1 MTTIYNKQ
9 MNFKNK
15 IDMLLEILKKTFYFI
30 FFISIASY
38 SQESL
43 DKEKIQLIEA
53 LKEFSETS
61 SVTGRENNASEY
73 LKSFLKNSNLKEDK
87 LGNLI
92 LEIGSG
98 LPKTLITVPI
108 DEPGYV
114 ISEIKPNGY
123 MRFTPVGFG
132 RVGQLYDQFMQ
143 GHEVKINSEKKYT
156 IGVSTVPSSHFE
168 SLRKYPESKK
178 EPFTWHEG
186 YIDIGASSIEDVY
199 QNGIEL
205 LDPVSLNKKP
215 VVINDSLIAA
225 PNIKIKAAGL
235 ALAVIAKFINKK
247 SVEGKL
253 VFAWTV
259 QELING
265 KGIESVIN
273 QYGPF
278 DKIYRFNRFLDSNSI
293 GTDQIIVNKK
303 FYKNEGNII
312 KAKPILSFR
321 NSSSNIDF
329 DKLKIHE
336 IGIASKYSNSPV
348 EMIAINDVINL
359 ISYITNSQKIQ
370 LTHYYDFPDKK
381 KQNKTL
387 FKSYSEYEYVLGE
400 LINKYGVSTS
410 ENSVRNHIIK
420 NLPSWAKPIVDEK
433 GNLILTFGEGE
444 NHKVFVAHMDETG
457 YIVNDIKNDGRLELK
472 MLGGML
478 PWLWEAQPATIHL
491 RHKKITGVFEPRH
504 DYLTSKKRKSNFP
517 LNVNAGFLSKSE
529 ALEAGVIIGETSV
542 TMPKEM
548 IRLNENRVT
557 GRSFDDRVGC
567 AALILA
573 LNKINPRELK
583 NKITF
588 VWSVEEEIGLRGAKY
603 SAINLKNANIVYPVD
618 TYVSSDDPYKDESFA
633 NAPLGNGAVIRVL
646 ESINFVS
653 RENFKMI
660 RKLADNNN
668 IKTQYGMTSGG
679 TDGQPFLSY
688 GIPSVPISWPG
699 RYSHSPIEI
708 MDLRDMNSLV
718 KLIKAVIED

>member
-1 MTTIYNKQ
+1 

-15 IDMLLEILKKTFYFI
+15 IDMPLEILKKIFYFI
-30 FFISIASY
+30 FFISITSY

-43 DKEKIQLIEA
+43 DEQKLLLIEA

-61 SVTGRENNASEY
+61 SVTGREDNASEY

-168 SLRKYPESKK
+168 SLRKNPESKK

-186 YIDIGASSIEDVY
+186 YIDIGASSIEEVY

-247 SVEGKL
+247 SVKGKL

-278 DKIYRFNRFLDSNSI
+278 DKIYRFNRFLDSDSI
-293 GTDQIIVNKK
+293 GTDQIIVNEK
-303 FYKNEGNII
+303 FYKDESNII
-312 KAKPILSFR
+312 KAKPILPFR
-321 NSSSNIDF
+321 NSASNIDF

-359 ISYITNSQKIQ
+359 ISYISNSQKIQ
-370 LTHYYDFPDKK
+370 LSHYYDFPDKK
-381 KQNKTL
+381 KQKKTL
-387 FKSYSEYEYVLGE
+387 FKSYSEYESILGE

-420 NLPSWAKPIVDEK
+420 KLPSWAKPIVDEK

-491 RHKKITGVFEPRH
+491 RHKKITGVFEPRL

-529 ALEAGVIIGETSV
+529 ALEAGVIIGETSI

-588 VWSVEEEIGLRGAKY
+588 VWSVEEEIGLRGAKH
-603 SAINLKNANIVYPVD
+603 SAINLKNASIVYPVD

-688 GIPSVPISWPG
+688 DIPSVPISWPG

>member
-1 MTTIYNKQ
+1 

-15 IDMLLEILKKTFYFI
+15 IDMPLEILKKIFYFI
-30 FFISIASY
+30 FFISITSY

-43 DKEKIQLIEA
+43 DEQKLLLIEA

-61 SVTGRENNASEY
+61 SVTGREDNASEY

-168 SLRKYPESKK
+168 SLRKNPESKK

-186 YIDIGASSIEDVY
+186 YIDIGASSIEEVY
-199 QNGIEL
+199 QNEIEL

-215 VVINDSLIAA
+215 VVINDSLIAG

-235 ALAVIAKFINKK
+235 ALAIIAKFINKK
-247 SVEGKL
+247 SVKGKL

-278 DKIYRFNRFLDSNSI
+278 DKIYRFNRFLDSDSI
-293 GTDQIIVNKK
+293 GTDQIIVNEK
-303 FYKNEGNII
+303 FYKDESNII
-312 KAKPILSFR
+312 KAKPILPFR
-321 NSSSNIDF
+321 NSASNIDF

-359 ISYITNSQKIQ
+359 ISYISNSQKIQ
-370 LTHYYDFPDKK
+370 LSHYYDFPDKK
-381 KQNKTL
+381 KQKKTL
-387 FKSYSEYEYVLGE
+387 FKSYSEYESILGE

-410 ENSVRNHIIK
+410 ENSVRNYIIK
-420 NLPSWAKPIVDEK
+420 KLPSWAKPIVDEK

-491 RHKKITGVFEPRH
+491 RHKKITGVFEPRL

-529 ALEAGVIIGETSV
+529 ALEAGVIIGETSI

-588 VWSVEEEIGLRGAKY
+588 VWSVEEEIGLRGAKH
-603 SAINLKNANIVYPVD
+603 SAINLKNASIVYPVD

-718 KLIKAVIED
+718 KLIKAIIED

>member
-1 MTTIYNKQ
+1 

-15 IDMLLEILKKTFYFI
+15 IDMLLKILKKTFYFI
-30 FFISIASY
+30 FLISIASY

-43 DKEKIQLIEA
+43 DEQKILLIEA
-53 LKEFSETS
+53 LNEFSETS

-618 TYVSSDDPYKDESFA
+618 TYVSTDDPYKDESFA

>member
-1 MTTIYNKQ
+1 

-15 IDMLLEILKKTFYFI
+15 INMPLEILKKIFYFI
-30 FFISIASY
+30 FFISITSY

-43 DKEKIQLIEA
+43 DEQKLLLIEA
-53 LKEFSETS
+53 LKEFSETN
-61 SVTGRENNASEY
+61 SVTGREDNASEY
-73 LKSFLKNSNLKEDK
+73 LKAFLKNSNLKEDK

-156 IGVSTVPSSHFE
+156 IGVSTVPSYHFE
-168 SLRKYPESKK
+168 SLRKNPESKK

-186 YIDIGASSIEDVY
+186 YIDIGASSIEEVY

-247 SVEGKL
+247 SVKGKL

-278 DKIYRFNRFLDSNSI
+278 DKIYRFNRFLDSDSL
-293 GTDQIIVNKK
+293 GRDQIIVNEK
-303 FYKNEGNII
+303 FYKDESNII

-321 NSSSNIDF
+321 NSASNIDF

-359 ISYITNSQKIQ
+359 ISYISDSQEIQ
-370 LTHYYDFPDKK
+370 LSHYYDFPDKK
-381 KQNKTL
+381 KQKKTL
-387 FKSYSEYEYVLGE
+387 FKSYSEYESILGE

-472 MLGGML
+472 ILGGML

-491 RHKKITGVFEPRH
+491 RHKKITGVFEPRL

-529 ALEAGVIIGETSV
+529 ALEAGVIIGETSI

-603 SAINLKNANIVYPVD
+603 SAINLKNASIVYPVD

-718 KLIKAVIED
+718 KLIKTIIED

>member
-1 MTTIYNKQ
+1 

-15 IDMLLEILKKTFYFI
+15 IDMPLEILKKIFYFI
-30 FFISIASY
+30 FFISITSY

-43 DKEKIQLIEA
+43 DEQKLLLIEA
-53 LKEFSETS
+53 LKEFSETN
-61 SVTGRENNASEY
+61 SVTGREDNASEY

-143 GHEVKINSEKKYT
+143 GHEIIINSEKKYT

-168 SLRKYPESKK
+168 SLRKNPESKK

-186 YIDIGASSIEDVY
+186 YIDIGASSIEEVY

-215 VVINDSLIAA
+215 VVINDSLIAG

-247 SVEGKL
+247 SVKGKL

-278 DKIYRFNRFLDSNSI
+278 DKTYRFNRFLDSDSI
-293 GTDQIIVNKK
+293 GRDQIIVNEK
-303 FYKNEGNII
+303 FYKDESNII

-321 NSSSNIDF
+321 NSASNIDF
-329 DKLKIHE
+329 DKLKIYE

-359 ISYITNSQKIQ
+359 ISYISNSQEIQ
-370 LTHYYDFPDKK
+370 LSHYYDFPDKK
-381 KQNKTL
+381 KQKKTL
-387 FKSYSEYEYVLGE
+387 FKSYSEYESILGE

-420 NLPSWAKPIVDEK
+420 KLPSWAKPIVDEK

-472 MLGGML
+472 ILGGML

-491 RHKKITGVFEPRH
+491 RHKKITGVFEPRF
-504 DYLTSKKRKSNFP
+504 DYLTSKKRESNFP

-529 ALEAGVIIGETSV
+529 ALEAGVIIGETSI

-588 VWSVEEEIGLRGAKY
+588 VWSVEEEIGLRGAKH
-603 SAINLKNANIVYPVD
+603 SAINLKNASIVHPVD

-660 RKLADNNN
+660 RKLADDNN
-668 IKTQYGMTSGG
+668 IKIQYGMTSGG

>member
-1 MTTIYNKQ
+1 

-15 IDMLLEILKKTFYFI
+15 IDMPLEILKKIFYFI
-30 FFISIASY
+30 FFISITSY

-43 DKEKIQLIEA
+43 DEQKLLLIEA
-53 LKEFSETS
+53 LKEFSETN
-61 SVTGRENNASEY
+61 SVTGREDNASEY

-143 GHEVKINSEKKYT
+143 GHEIIINSEKKYT

-168 SLRKYPESKK
+168 SLRKNPESKK

-186 YIDIGASSIEDVY
+186 YIDIGASSIEEVY

-215 VVINDSLIAA
+215 VVINDSLIAG

-247 SVEGKL
+247 SVKGKL

-278 DKIYRFNRFLDSNSI
+278 DKTYRFNRFLDSDSI
-293 GTDQIIVNKK
+293 GRDQIIVNEK
-303 FYKNEGNII
+303 FYKDESNII

-321 NSSSNIDF
+321 NSASNIDF
-329 DKLKIHE
+329 DKLKIYE

-359 ISYITNSQKIQ
+359 ISYISDSQEIQ
-370 LTHYYDFPDKK
+370 LSHYYDFPDKK
-381 KQNKTL
+381 KQKKTL
-387 FKSYSEYEYVLGE
+387 FKSYSEYESILGE

-420 NLPSWAKPIVDEK
+420 KLPSWAKPIVDEK

-472 MLGGML
+472 ILGGML

-491 RHKKITGVFEPRH
+491 RHKKITGVFEPRF
-504 DYLTSKKRKSNFP
+504 DYLTSKKRESNFP

-529 ALEAGVIIGETSV
+529 ALEAGVIIGETSI

-588 VWSVEEEIGLRGAKY
+588 VWSVEEEIGLRGAKH
-603 SAINLKNANIVYPVD
+603 SAINLKNASIVHPVD

-668 IKTQYGMTSGG
+668 IKIQYGMTSGG

>member
-1 MTTIYNKQ
+1 

-15 IDMLLEILKKTFYFI
+15 IDMPLEILKKIFYFI
-30 FFISIASY
+30 FFISITSY

-43 DKEKIQLIEA
+43 DEQKLLLIEA

-61 SVTGRENNASEY
+61 SVTGREDNASEY

-132 RVGQLYDQFMQ
+132 RVGKLYDQFMQ

-168 SLRKYPESKK
+168 SLRKNPESKK

-186 YIDIGASSIEDVY
+186 YIDIGASSIEEVY

-247 SVEGKL
+247 SVKGKL

-273 QYGPF
+273 KYGPF
-278 DKIYRFNRFLDSNSI
+278 DKIYRFNRFLDSDSI
-293 GTDQIIVNKK
+293 GTDQIIVNEK
-303 FYKNEGNII
+303 FYKDESNII

-321 NSSSNIDF
+321 NSASNIDF
-329 DKLKIHE
+329 DKLKIYE

-359 ISYITNSQKIQ
+359 ISYISNSQKIQ
-370 LTHYYDFPDKK
+370 LSHYYDFPDKK
-381 KQNKTL
+381 KQKKTL
-387 FKSYSEYEYVLGE
+387 FKSYSEYESVLGE

-491 RHKKITGVFEPRH
+491 RHKKITGVFEPRL

-529 ALEAGVIIGETSV
+529 ALEAGVIIGETTI

-588 VWSVEEEIGLRGAKY
+588 VWSVEEEIGLRGAKH
-603 SAINLKNANIVYPVD
+603 SAINLKNASIVYPVD

>member
-1 MTTIYNKQ
+1 MP
-9 MNFKNK
+9 
-15 IDMLLEILKKTFYFI
+15 LEILKKIFYFI
-30 FFISIASY
+30 FFISITSY

-43 DKEKIQLIEA
+43 DEQKLLLIEA

-61 SVTGRENNASEY
+61 SVTGREDNASEY

-168 SLRKYPESKK
+168 SLRKNPESKK

-186 YIDIGASSIEDVY
+186 YIDIGASSIEEVY
-199 QNGIEL
+199 QNEIEL

-215 VVINDSLIAA
+215 VVINDSLIAG

-235 ALAVIAKFINKK
+235 ALAIIAKFINKK
-247 SVEGKL
+247 SVKGKL

-265 KGIESVIN
+265 KGIESVVN

-278 DKIYRFNRFLDSNSI
+278 DKIYRFNRFLDSDSI
-293 GTDQIIVNKK
+293 GTDQIIVNEK
-303 FYKNEGNII
+303 FYKDESNII
-312 KAKPILSFR
+312 KAKPILPFR
-321 NSSSNIDF
+321 NSASNIDF

-359 ISYITNSQKIQ
+359 ISYISNSQKIQ
-370 LTHYYDFPDKK
+370 LSHYYDFPDKK
-381 KQNKTL
+381 KQKKTL
-387 FKSYSEYEYVLGE
+387 FKSYSEYESILGE

-420 NLPSWAKPIVDEK
+420 KLPSWAKPIVDEK

-457 YIVNDIKNDGRLELK
+457 YIVNDIKSDGRLELK

-491 RHKKITGVFEPRH
+491 RHKKITGVFEPRL

-529 ALEAGVIIGETSV
+529 ALEAGVIIGETSI

-567 AALILA
+567 AALILS

-588 VWSVEEEIGLRGAKY
+588 VWSVEEEIGLRGAKH
-603 SAINLKNANIVYPVD
+603 SAINLKNASIVYPVD

-718 KLIKAVIED
+718 KLIKAIIED

>member
-1 MTTIYNKQ
+1 
-9 MNFKNK
+9 
-15 IDMLLEILKKTFYFI
+15 
-30 FFISIASY
+30 
-38 SQESL
+38 
-43 DKEKIQLIEA
+43 
-53 LKEFSETS
+53 
-61 SVTGRENNASEY
+61 
-73 LKSFLKNSNLKEDK
+73 
-87 LGNLI
+87 
-92 LEIGSG
+92 
-98 LPKTLITVPI
+98 
-108 DEPGYV
+108 
-114 ISEIKPNGY
+114 
-123 MRFTPVGFG
+123 
-132 RVGQLYDQFMQ
+132 
-143 GHEVKINSEKKYT
+143 
-156 IGVSTVPSSHFE
+156 
-168 SLRKYPESKK
+168 
-178 EPFTWHEG
+178 
-186 YIDIGASSIEDVY
+186 
-199 QNGIEL
+199 
-205 LDPVSLNKKP
+205 
-215 VVINDSLIAA
+215 
-225 PNIKIKAAGL
+225 
-235 ALAVIAKFINKK
+235 
-247 SVEGKL
+247 
-253 VFAWTV
+253 
-259 QELING
+259 
-265 KGIESVIN
+265 
-273 QYGPF
+273 
-278 DKIYRFNRFLDSNSI
+278 
-293 GTDQIIVNKK
+293 
-303 FYKNEGNII
+303 
-312 KAKPILSFR
+312 
-321 NSSSNIDF
+321 
-329 DKLKIHE
+329 
-336 IGIASKYSNSPV
+336 
-348 EMIAINDVINL
+348 
-359 ISYITNSQKIQ
+359 
-370 LTHYYDFPDKK
+370 
-381 KQNKTL
+381 
-387 FKSYSEYEYVLGE
+387 
-400 LINKYGVSTS
+400 
-410 ENSVRNHIIK
+410 
-420 NLPSWAKPIVDEK
+420 
-433 GNLILTFGEGE
+433 
-444 NHKVFVAHMDETG
+444 
-457 YIVNDIKNDGRLELK
+457 
-472 MLGGML
+472 ML

>member
-1 MTTIYNKQ
+1 

-15 IDMLLEILKKTFYFI
+15 IDMPLEILKKIFYFI
-30 FFISIASY
+30 FFISITSY

-43 DKEKIQLIEA
+43 DEQKLLLIEA
-53 LKEFSETS
+53 LKEFSETN
-61 SVTGRENNASEY
+61 SVTGREDNASEY

-143 GHEVKINSEKKYT
+143 GHEIIINSEKKYT

-168 SLRKYPESKK
+168 SLRKNPESKK

-186 YIDIGASSIEDVY
+186 YIDIGASSIEEVY

-215 VVINDSLIAA
+215 VVINDSLIAG

-247 SVEGKL
+247 SVKGKL

-278 DKIYRFNRFLDSNSI
+278 DKTYRFNRFLDSDSI
-293 GTDQIIVNKK
+293 GRDQIIVNEK
-303 FYKNEGNII
+303 FYKDESNII

-321 NSSSNIDF
+321 NSASNIDF
-329 DKLKIHE
+329 DKLKIYE

-359 ISYITNSQKIQ
+359 ISYISNSQEIQ
-370 LTHYYDFPDKK
+370 LSHYYDFPDKK
-381 KQNKTL
+381 KQKKTL
-387 FKSYSEYEYVLGE
+387 FKSYSEYESILGE

-420 NLPSWAKPIVDEK
+420 KLPSWAKPIVDEK

-472 MLGGML
+472 ILGGML

-491 RHKKITGVFEPRH
+491 RHKKITGVFEPRF
-504 DYLTSKKRKSNFP
+504 DYLTSKKRESNFP

-529 ALEAGVIIGETSV
+529 ALEAGVIIGETSI

-588 VWSVEEEIGLRGAKY
+588 VWSVEEEIGLRGAKH
-603 SAINLKNANIVYPVD
+603 SAINLKNATIVHPVD

-660 RKLADNNN
+660 RKLADDNN
-668 IKTQYGMTSGG
+668 IKIQYGMTSGG

>member
-1 MTTIYNKQ
+1 

-15 IDMLLEILKKTFYFI
+15 IDMPLEILKKIFYFI
-30 FFISIASY
+30 FFISITSY

-43 DKEKIQLIEA
+43 DEQKLLLIEE
-53 LKEFSETS
+53 LIEFSETS
-61 SVTGRENNASEY
+61 SVTGREDNASEY

-143 GHEVKINSEKKYT
+143 GHEVKINSEKKHT

-168 SLRKYPESKK
+168 SLRKNPESKK

-186 YIDIGASSIEDVY
+186 YIDIGASSIEEVY

-247 SVEGKL
+247 SVKGKL

-278 DKIYRFNRFLDSNSI
+278 DKIYRFNRFLDSDSL
-293 GTDQIIVNKK
+293 GRDQIIVNEK
-303 FYKNEGNII
+303 FYKDENNII

-321 NSSSNIDF
+321 NSASNIDF

-348 EMIAINDVINL
+348 EMIAINDVMNL
-359 ISYITNSQKIQ
+359 ISYISNSQKIQ
-370 LTHYYDFPDKK
+370 LTHYYDFPDKE

-387 FKSYSEYEYVLGE
+387 FKSYSEYESILGE

-420 NLPSWAKPIVDEK
+420 NLPSWAKPIIVDEK

-529 ALEAGVIIGETSV
+529 ALEAGVIIGETSI

-567 AALILA
+567 AALILS

-603 SAINLKNANIVYPVD
+603 SAINLKNASIVYPVD

-718 KLIKAVIED
+718 KLIKAIIED

>member
-1 MTTIYNKQ
+1 

-15 IDMLLEILKKTFYFI
+15 IDMPLEILKKIFYFI
-30 FFISIASY
+30 FFISITSY

-43 DKEKIQLIEA
+43 DEQKLLLIEA

-61 SVTGRENNASEY
+61 SVTGREDNASEY

-168 SLRKYPESKK
+168 SLRKNPESKK

-186 YIDIGASSIEDVY
+186 YIDIGASSIEEVY
-199 QNGIEL
+199 QNEIEL

-215 VVINDSLIAA
+215 VVINDSLIAG

-235 ALAVIAKFINKK
+235 ALAIIAKFINKK
-247 SVEGKL
+247 SVKGKL

-278 DKIYRFNRFLDSNSI
+278 DKIYRFNRFLDSDSI
-293 GTDQIIVNKK
+293 GTDQIIVNEK
-303 FYKNEGNII
+303 FYKDESNII
-312 KAKPILSFR
+312 KAKPILPFR
-321 NSSSNIDF
+321 NSASNIDF

-359 ISYITNSQKIQ
+359 ISYISNSQKIQ
-370 LTHYYDFPDKK
+370 LSHYYDFPDKK
-381 KQNKTL
+381 KQKKTL
-387 FKSYSEYEYVLGE
+387 FKSYSEYESILGE

-420 NLPSWAKPIVDEK
+420 KLPSWAKPIVDEK

-491 RHKKITGVFEPRH
+491 RHKKITGVFEPRL

-529 ALEAGVIIGETSV
+529 ALEAGVIIGETSI

-588 VWSVEEEIGLRGAKY
+588 VWSVEEEIGLRGAKH
-603 SAINLKNANIVYPVD
+603 SAINLKNASIVYPVD

-718 KLIKAVIED
+718 KLIKAIIED

>member
-1 MTTIYNKQ
+1 MP
-9 MNFKNK
+9 
-15 IDMLLEILKKTFYFI
+15 LEILKKIFYFI
-30 FFISIASY
+30 FFISITSY

-43 DKEKIQLIEA
+43 DEQKLLLIEA

-61 SVTGRENNASEY
+61 SVTGREDNASEY

-132 RVGQLYDQFMQ
+132 RVGKLYDQFMQ

-168 SLRKYPESKK
+168 SLRKNPESKK

-186 YIDIGASSIEDVY
+186 YIDIGASSIEEVY

-247 SVEGKL
+247 SVKGKL

-278 DKIYRFNRFLDSNSI
+278 DKIYRFNRFLDSDSI
-293 GTDQIIVNKK
+293 GRDQIIVNEK
-303 FYKNEGNII
+303 FYKDESNII

-321 NSSSNIDF
+321 NSASNIDF

-348 EMIAINDVINL
+348 EMIAINDVMNL
-359 ISYITNSQKIQ
+359 ISYISNSQKIQ
-370 LTHYYDFPDKK
+370 LTHYYDFPDKE

-387 FKSYSEYEYVLGE
+387 FKSYL
-400 LINKYGVSTS
+400 
-410 ENSVRNHIIK
+410 
-420 NLPSWAKPIVDEK
+420 
-433 GNLILTFGEGE
+433 
-444 NHKVFVAHMDETG
+444 
-457 YIVNDIKNDGRLELK
+457 
-472 MLGGML
+472 
-478 PWLWEAQPATIHL
+478 
-491 RHKKITGVFEPRH
+491 
-504 DYLTSKKRKSNFP
+504 
-517 LNVNAGFLSKSE
+517 FL
-529 ALEAGVIIGETSV
+529 
-542 TMPKEM
+542 
-548 IRLNENRVT
+548 
-557 GRSFDDRVGC
+557 
-567 AALILA
+567 
-573 LNKINPRELK
+573 
-583 NKITF
+583 
-588 VWSVEEEIGLRGAKY
+588 
-603 SAINLKNANIVYPVD
+603 
-618 TYVSSDDPYKDESFA
+618 
-633 NAPLGNGAVIRVL
+633 
-646 ESINFVS
+646 
-653 RENFKMI
+653 
-660 RKLADNNN
+660 
-668 IKTQYGMTSGG
+668 
-679 TDGQPFLSY
+679 
-688 GIPSVPISWPG
+688 
-699 RYSHSPIEI
+699 
-708 MDLRDMNSLV
+708 
-718 KLIKAVIED
+718 

>member
-1 MTTIYNKQ
+1 

-15 IDMLLEILKKTFYFI
+15 IDMPLEILKKIFYFI
-30 FFISIASY
+30 FFISITSY

-43 DKEKIQLIEA
+43 DEQKLLLIEA

-61 SVTGRENNASEY
+61 SVTGREDNASEY

-168 SLRKYPESKK
+168 SLRKNPESKK

-186 YIDIGASSIEDVY
+186 YIDIGASSIEEVY
-199 QNGIEL
+199 QNEIEL

-215 VVINDSLIAA
+215 VVINDSLIAG

-235 ALAVIAKFINKK
+235 ALAIIAKFINKK
-247 SVEGKL
+247 SVKGKL

-278 DKIYRFNRFLDSNSI
+278 DKIYRFNRFLDSDSI
-293 GTDQIIVNKK
+293 GTDQIIVNEK
-303 FYKNEGNII
+303 FYKDESNII
-312 KAKPILSFR
+312 KAKPILPFR
-321 NSSSNIDF
+321 NSASNIDF

-359 ISYITNSQKIQ
+359 ISYISNSQKIQ
-370 LTHYYDFPDKK
+370 LSHYYDFPDKK
-381 KQNKTL
+381 KQKKTL
-387 FKSYSEYEYVLGE
+387 FKSYSEYESILGE

-420 NLPSWAKPIVDEK
+420 KLPSWAKPIVDEK

-457 YIVNDIKNDGRLELK
+457 YIVNDIKSDGRLELK

-491 RHKKITGVFEPRH
+491 RHKKITGVFEPRL

-529 ALEAGVIIGETSV
+529 ALEAGVIIGETSI

-588 VWSVEEEIGLRGAKY
+588 VWSVEEEIGLRGAKH
-603 SAINLKNANIVYPVD
+603 SAINLKNASIVYPVD

-718 KLIKAVIED
+718 KLIKAIIED

>member
-1 MTTIYNKQ
+1 

-15 IDMLLEILKKTFYFI
+15 IDMPLEILKKIFYFI
-30 FFISIASY
+30 FFISITSY

-43 DKEKIQLIEA
+43 DEQKLLLIEA

-61 SVTGRENNASEY
+61 SVTGREDNASEY

-132 RVGQLYDQFMQ
+132 RVGKLYDQFMQ

-168 SLRKYPESKK
+168 SLRKNPESKK

-186 YIDIGASSIEDVY
+186 YIDIGASSIEEVY

-247 SVEGKL
+247 SVKGKL

-273 QYGPF
+273 KYGPF
-278 DKIYRFNRFLDSNSI
+278 DKIYRFNRFLDSDSI
-293 GTDQIIVNKK
+293 GTDQIIVNEK
-303 FYKNEGNII
+303 FYKDESNII
-312 KAKPILSFR
+312 KVKPILSFR
-321 NSSSNIDF
+321 NSASNIDF
-329 DKLKIHE
+329 DKLKIYE

-359 ISYITNSQKIQ
+359 ISYISNSQKIQ
-370 LTHYYDFPDKK
+370 LSHYYDFPDKK
-381 KQNKTL
+381 KQKKTL
-387 FKSYSEYEYVLGE
+387 FKSYSEYESILGE

-420 NLPSWAKPIVDEK
+420 KLPSWAKPIVDEK

-491 RHKKITGVFEPRH
+491 RHKKITGVFEPRL

-529 ALEAGVIIGETSV
+529 ALEAGVIIGETTI

-588 VWSVEEEIGLRGAKY
+588 VWSVEEEIGLRGAKH
-603 SAINLKNANIVYPVD
+603 SAINLKNASIVYPVD

>member
-1 MTTIYNKQ
+1 

-15 IDMLLEILKKTFYFI
+15 IDMPLEILKKIFYFI
-30 FFISIASY
+30 FFISITSY

-43 DKEKIQLIEA
+43 DEQKLLLIEA

-61 SVTGRENNASEY
+61 SVTGREDNASEY

-156 IGVSTVPSSHFE
+156 IGVSTVPSYHFE
-168 SLRKYPESKK
+168 SLRKSPESKK

-186 YIDIGASSIEDVY
+186 YIDIGASSIEEVY

-247 SVEGKL
+247 SVKGKL

-278 DKIYRFNRFLDSNSI
+278 DKIYRFNRFLDSDSL
-293 GTDQIIVNKK
+293 GRDQIIVNEK
-303 FYKNEGNII
+303 FYKDENNII

-321 NSSSNIDF
+321 NSASNIDF

-359 ISYITNSQKIQ
+359 ISYIINSQKIQ
-370 LTHYYDFPDKK
+370 LSHYYDFPDKK
-381 KQNKTL
+381 KQKKTL
-387 FKSYSEYEYVLGE
+387 FKSYSEYESVLGE

-420 NLPSWAKPIVDEK
+420 NLPSWAKPIIVDEK

-529 ALEAGVIIGETSV
+529 ALEAGVIIGETSI

-567 AALILA
+567 AALILS

-603 SAINLKNANIVYPVD
+603 SAINLKNASIVYPVD

-668 IKTQYGMTSGG
+668 IKTQYGMTSG
-679 TDGQPFLSY
+679 
-688 GIPSVPISWPG
+688 
-699 RYSHSPIEI
+699 
-708 MDLRDMNSLV
+708 
-718 KLIKAVIED
+718 

>member
-1 MTTIYNKQ
+1 MIIIYNKQ

-15 IDMLLEILKKTFYFI
+15 IEMLLKNLKKTFYFI
-30 FFISIASY
+30 FFISITSY
-38 SQESL
+38 SQESIDEQKL
-43 DKEKIQLIEA
+43 LLIEA
-53 LKEFSETS
+53 LKEFSETI
-61 SVTGRENNASEY
+61 SVTGREDNASEY

-132 RVGQLYDQFMQ
+132 HIGQLYDQFMQ
-143 GHEVKINSEKKYT
+143 GHEVKIDSEKKYT

-168 SLRKYPESKK
+168 GLRKHPESQK

-186 YIDIGASSIEDVY
+186 YIDIGASSIEEVY
-199 QNGIEL
+199 QNEIEL

-235 ALAVIAKFINKK
+235 ALAVIAKSINIK
-247 SVEGKL
+247 SVKGKL

-278 DKIYRFNRFLDSNSI
+278 KNIYRFNRFLDSDSI
-293 GTDQIIVNKK
+293 GSDQIIVNEK
-303 FYKNEGNII
+303 FYKNKGNII

-321 NSSSNIDF
+321 NSASNIDF
-329 DKLKIHE
+329 DKLKIYE
-336 IGIASKYSNSPV
+336 IGIPSKYSNSPV

-359 ISYITNSQKIQ
+359 INYISNSQKIQ
-370 LTHYYDFPDKK
+370 LGNYYDFPDKK
-381 KQNKTL
+381 NQKNTL
-387 FKSYSEYEYVLGE
+387 FKSYSEYESILGE

-410 ENSVRNHIIK
+410 ENAVRNHIIK
-420 NLPSWAKPIVDEK
+420 KLPSWAKPIVDKK
-433 GNLILTFGEGE
+433 GNLILTFGQGE

-457 YIVNDIKNDGRLELK
+457 YIVNDIKNDGRLELE

-491 RHKKITGVFEPRH
+491 RDKEITGVFEPRL
-504 DYLTSKKRKSNFP
+504 DYLTSKKRKSNLP
-517 LNVNAGFLSKSE
+517 LNVNAGFISKKE
-529 ALEAGVIIGETSV
+529 ALEAGVIIGKTSV

-573 LNKINPRELK
+573 LNKINPKELK
-583 NKITF
+583 SKITF

-603 SAINLKNANIVYPVD
+603 SATKLKNASIVHPVD
-618 TYVSSDDPYKDESFA
+618 TYVSSDDPYIDEFFA

-718 KLIKAVIED
+718 KLIQAIIED

>member
-1 MTTIYNKQ
+1 

-15 IDMLLEILKKTFYFI
+15 IDMPLEILKKIFYFI
-30 FFISIASY
+30 FFISITSY

-43 DKEKIQLIEA
+43 DEQKLLLIEA
-53 LKEFSETS
+53 LQEFSETS
-61 SVTGRENNASEY
+61 SVTGREDNASEY

-168 SLRKYPESKK
+168 SLRKNPESKK

-186 YIDIGASSIEDVY
+186 YIDIGASSIEEVY
-199 QNGIEL
+199 QNEIEL

-225 PNIKIKAAGL
+225 PTIKIKAAGL

-247 SVEGKL
+247 SVKGKL

-278 DKIYRFNRFLDSNSI
+278 DKIYRFNRFLDSDSI
-293 GTDQIIVNKK
+293 GTDQIIVNEK
-303 FYKNEGNII
+303 FYKDESNII
-312 KAKPILSFR
+312 KAKPILPFR
-321 NSSSNIDF
+321 NSASNIDF

-359 ISYITNSQKIQ
+359 ISYISNSQKIQ
-370 LTHYYDFPDKK
+370 LSHYYDFPDKK
-381 KQNKTL
+381 KQKKTL
-387 FKSYSEYEYVLGE
+387 FKSYSEYESILGE

-420 NLPSWAKPIVDEK
+420 KLPSWAKPIVDEK

-491 RHKKITGVFEPRH
+491 RHKKITGVFEPRL

-529 ALEAGVIIGETSV
+529 ALEAGVIIGETTI

-588 VWSVEEEIGLRGAKY
+588 VWSVEEEIGLRGAKH
-603 SAINLKNANIVYPVD
+603 SAINLKNASIVYPVD

-718 KLIKAVIED
+718 KLIKAIIED

>member
-1 MTTIYNKQ
+1 VTTIYNKQ

-15 IDMLLEILKKTFYFI
+15 IDMPLEILKKIFYFI
-30 FFISIASY
+30 FFISITSY

-43 DKEKIQLIEA
+43 DEQKLLLIEA
-53 LKEFSETS
+53 LKEFSETN
-61 SVTGRENNASEY
+61 SVTGREDNASEY

-143 GHEVKINSEKKYT
+143 GHEIIINSEKKYT

-168 SLRKYPESKK
+168 SLRKNPESKK

-186 YIDIGASSIEDVY
+186 YIDIGASSIEEVY

-215 VVINDSLIAA
+215 VVINDSLIAG

-247 SVEGKL
+247 SVKGKL

-278 DKIYRFNRFLDSNSI
+278 DKTYRFNRFLDSDSI
-293 GTDQIIVNKK
+293 GRDQIIVNEK
-303 FYKNEGNII
+303 FYKDESNII

-321 NSSSNIDF
+321 NSASNIDF
-329 DKLKIHE
+329 DKLKIYE

-359 ISYITNSQKIQ
+359 ISYISNSQEIQ
-370 LTHYYDFPDKK
+370 LSHYYDFPDKK
-381 KQNKTL
+381 KQKKTL
-387 FKSYSEYEYVLGE
+387 FKSYSEYESILGE

-420 NLPSWAKPIVDEK
+420 KLPSWAKPIVDEK

-472 MLGGML
+472 ILGGML

-491 RHKKITGVFEPRH
+491 RHKKITGVFEPRF
-504 DYLTSKKRKSNFP
+504 DYLTSKKRESNFP

-529 ALEAGVIIGETSV
+529 ALEAGVIIGETSI

-588 VWSVEEEIGLRGAKY
+588 VWSVEEEIGLRGAKH
-603 SAINLKNANIVYPVD
+603 SAINLKNASIVHPVD

-660 RKLADNNN
+660 RKLADDNN
-668 IKTQYGMTSGG
+668 IKIQYGMTSGG

>member
-1 MTTIYNKQ
+1 

-15 IDMLLEILKKTFYFI
+15 TDMPLEILKKIFYFI
-30 FFISIASY
+30 FFISITSY

-43 DKEKIQLIEA
+43 DEQKLLLIEA

-61 SVTGRENNASEY
+61 SVTGREENSSEY

-186 YIDIGASSIEDVY
+186 YIDIGASSIEEVY
-199 QNGIEL
+199 QNEIEL

-247 SVEGKL
+247 SVKGKL

-359 ISYITNSQKIQ
+359 ISYISNSQKIQ
-370 LTHYYDFPDKK
+370 LSNYYDFPDKK
-381 KQNKTL
+381 KQKKTL
-387 FKSYSEYEYVLGE
+387 FKSYSEYESILGE

-420 NLPSWAKPIVDEK
+420 KLPSWAKPIVDER

-529 ALEAGVIIGETSV
+529 ALDAGVIIGETSV

-653 RENFKMI
+653 RKNFKMI

>member
-1 MTTIYNKQ
+1 MVPKFKCYLIIIGCFQVIFSGTSKQGEAYEYFLKGEYEILQNNFRQAEKHYTKALSLSPDSPTILRSLVDLKSYQGEYEDAIQYLEKILELEPDNKDSGLDLYQ
-9 MNFKNK
+9 LHVQAGNLIKAERVL
-15 IDMLLEILKKTFYFI
+15 DTLLIHFPGDQDILFARANTQYSEQDWSNLLKTYQSIYVGEPTQTNILKK
-30 FFISIASY
+30 
-38 SQESL
+38 
-43 DKEKIQLIEA
+43 
-53 LKEFSETS
+53 
-61 SVTGRENNASEY
+61 
-73 LKSFLKNSNLKEDK
+73 
-87 LGNLI
+87 
-92 LEIGSG
+92 
-98 LPKTLITVPI
+98 
-108 DEPGYV
+108 
-114 ISEIKPNGY
+114 
-123 MRFTPVGFG
+123 
-132 RVGQLYDQFMQ
+132 
-143 GHEVKINSEKKYT
+143 
-156 IGVSTVPSSHFE
+156 
-168 SLRKYPESKK
+168 
-178 EPFTWHEG
+178 
-186 YIDIGASSIEDVY
+186 
-199 QNGIEL
+199 
-205 LDPVSLNKKP
+205 
-215 VVINDSLIAA
+215 
-225 PNIKIKAAGL
+225 
-235 ALAVIAKFINKK
+235 
-247 SVEGKL
+247 
-253 VFAWTV
+253 
-259 QELING
+259 
-265 KGIESVIN
+265 
-273 QYGPF
+273 
-278 DKIYRFNRFLDSNSI
+278 IY
-293 GTDQIIVNKK
+293 
-303 FYKNEGNII
+303 
-312 KAKPILSFR
+312 
-321 NSSSNIDF
+321 
-329 DKLKIHE
+329 E

-359 ISYITNSQKIQ
+359 ISYISNSQKIQ
-370 LTHYYDFPDKK
+370 LSHYYDFPDKK
-381 KQNKTL
+381 KQKKTL
-387 FKSYSEYEYVLGE
+387 FKSYSEYESILGE

-420 NLPSWAKPIVDEK
+420 KLPSWAKPIVDEK

-491 RHKKITGVFEPRH
+491 RHKKITGVFEPRL

-529 ALEAGVIIGETSV
+529 ALEAGVIIGETTI

-588 VWSVEEEIGLRGAKY
+588 VWSVEEEIGLRGAKH
-603 SAINLKNANIVYPVD
+603 SAINLKNASIVYPVD

>member
-1 MTTIYNKQ
+1 MP
-9 MNFKNK
+9 
-15 IDMLLEILKKTFYFI
+15 LEILKKIFYFI
-30 FFISIASY
+30 FFISITSY

-43 DKEKIQLIEA
+43 DEQKLLLIEA
-53 LKEFSETS
+53 LKEFSETN
-61 SVTGRENNASEY
+61 SVTGREDNASEY

-143 GHEVKINSEKKYT
+143 GHEIIINSEKKYT

-168 SLRKYPESKK
+168 SLRKNPESKK

-186 YIDIGASSIEDVY
+186 YIDIGASSIEEVY

-215 VVINDSLIAA
+215 VVINDSLIAG

-247 SVEGKL
+247 SVKGKL

-278 DKIYRFNRFLDSNSI
+278 DKTYRFNRFLDSDSI
-293 GTDQIIVNKK
+293 GRDQIIVNEK
-303 FYKNEGNII
+303 FYKDESNII

-321 NSSSNIDF
+321 NSASNIDF
-329 DKLKIHE
+329 DKLKIYE

-359 ISYITNSQKIQ
+359 ISYISNSQEIQ
-370 LTHYYDFPDKK
+370 LSHYYDFPDKK
-381 KQNKTL
+381 KQKKTL
-387 FKSYSEYEYVLGE
+387 FKSYSEYESILGE

-420 NLPSWAKPIVDEK
+420 KLPSWAKPIVDEK

-472 MLGGML
+472 ILGGML

-491 RHKKITGVFEPRH
+491 RHKKITGVFEPRF
-504 DYLTSKKRKSNFP
+504 DYLTSKKRESNFP

-529 ALEAGVIIGETSV
+529 ALEAGVIIGETSI

-588 VWSVEEEIGLRGAKY
+588 VWSVEEEIGLIGAKH
-603 SAINLKNANIVYPVD
+603 SAINLKNASIVHPVD

-668 IKTQYGMTSGG
+668 IKIQYGMTSGG

>member
-1 MTTIYNKQ
+1 

-15 IDMLLEILKKTFYFI
+15 TDMPLEILKKIFYFI
-30 FFISIASY
+30 FFISITSY

-43 DKEKIQLIEA
+43 DEQKLLLIEA

-61 SVTGRENNASEY
+61 SVTGREENSSEY

-247 SVEGKL
+247 SVKGKL

-359 ISYITNSQKIQ
+359 ISYISNSQKIQ
-370 LTHYYDFPDKK
+370 LSNYYDFPDKK
-381 KQNKTL
+381 KQKKTL
-387 FKSYSEYEYVLGE
+387 FKSYSEYESILGE

-420 NLPSWAKPIVDEK
+420 KLPSWAKPIVDER

-653 RENFKMI
+653 RKNFKMI

-718 KLIKAVIED
+718 KLIKTVIED

>member
-1 MTTIYNKQ
+1 

-15 IDMLLEILKKTFYFI
+15 TDMPLEILKKIFYFI
-30 FFISIASY
+30 FFISITSY

-43 DKEKIQLIEA
+43 DEQKLFLIEA

-61 SVTGRENNASEY
+61 SVTGREENASEY

-123 MRFTPVGFG
+123 MRFAPVGFG

-168 SLRKYPESKK
+168 SLRKNPESKK

-186 YIDIGASSIEDVY
+186 YIDIGASSIEEVY

-348 EMIAINDVINL
+348 EMIAIDDVINL
-359 ISYITNSQKIQ
+359 ISYISNSQKIQ
-370 LTHYYDFPDKK
+370 LSHYYDFPDKK
-381 KQNKTL
+381 KQKKTL
-387 FKSYSEYEYVLGE
+387 FKSYSEYESILGE

-420 NLPSWAKPIVDEK
+420 KLPSWAKPIVDER

>member
-1 MTTIYNKQ
+1 

-15 IDMLLEILKKTFYFI
+15 IDMPLEILKKIFYFI
-30 FFISIASY
+30 FFISITSY

-43 DKEKIQLIEA
+43 DEQKLLLIEA
-53 LKEFSETS
+53 LKEFSETN
-61 SVTGRENNASEY
+61 SVTGREDNASEY

-143 GHEVKINSEKKYT
+143 GHEIIINSEKKYT

-168 SLRKYPESKK
+168 SLRKNPESKK

-186 YIDIGASSIEDVY
+186 YIDIGASSIEEVY

-215 VVINDSLIAA
+215 VVINDSLIAG

-247 SVEGKL
+247 SVKGKL

-278 DKIYRFNRFLDSNSI
+278 DKTYRFNRFLDSDSI
-293 GTDQIIVNKK
+293 GRDQIIVNEK
-303 FYKNEGNII
+303 FYKDESNII

-321 NSSSNIDF
+321 NSASNIDF
-329 DKLKIHE
+329 DKLKIYE

-359 ISYITNSQKIQ
+359 ISYISNSQEIQ
-370 LTHYYDFPDKK
+370 LSHYYDFPDKK
-381 KQNKTL
+381 KQKKTL
-387 FKSYSEYEYVLGE
+387 FKSYSEYESILGE

-420 NLPSWAKPIVDEK
+420 KLPSWAKPIVDEK

-472 MLGGML
+472 ILGGML

-491 RHKKITGVFEPRH
+491 RHKKITGVFEPRF
-504 DYLTSKKRKSNFP
+504 DYLTSKKRESNFP

-529 ALEAGVIIGETSV
+529 ALEAGVIIGETSI

-588 VWSVEEEIGLRGAKY
+588 VWSVEEEIGLRGAKH
-603 SAINLKNANIVYPVD
+603 SAINLKNASIVYPVD

-660 RKLADNNN
+660 RKLAENNN

>member
-1 MTTIYNKQ
+1 

-15 IDMLLEILKKTFYFI
+15 IDMPLEILKKIFYFI
-30 FFISIASY
+30 FFISITSY

-43 DKEKIQLIEA
+43 DEQKLLLIEA

-61 SVTGRENNASEY
+61 SVTGREDNASEY

-168 SLRKYPESKK
+168 SLRKNPESKK

-186 YIDIGASSIEDVY
+186 YIDIGASSIEEVY

-247 SVEGKL
+247 SVKGKL

-273 QYGPF
+273 KYGPF
-278 DKIYRFNRFLDSNSI
+278 DKTYRFNRFLDSDSI
-293 GTDQIIVNKK
+293 GTDQIIVNEK
-303 FYKNEGNII
+303 FYKDESNII

-321 NSSSNIDF
+321 NSASNIDF

-359 ISYITNSQKIQ
+359 ISYISNSQKIQ
-370 LTHYYDFPDKK
+370 LSHYYDFPDKK
-381 KQNKTL
+381 KQKKTL
-387 FKSYSEYEYVLGE
+387 FKSYSEYESILGE

-420 NLPSWAKPIVDEK
+420 KLPSWAKPIVDEK

-491 RHKKITGVFEPRH
+491 RHKKITGVFEPRL

-529 ALEAGVIIGETSV
+529 ALEAGVIIGETSI

-588 VWSVEEEIGLRGAKY
+588 VWSVEEEIGLRGAKH
-603 SAINLKNANIVYPVD
+603 SAINLKNASIVYPVD

>member
-1 MTTIYNKQ
+1 

-15 IDMLLEILKKTFYFI
+15 IDMPLEILKKIFYFI
-30 FFISIASY
+30 FFISITSY

-43 DKEKIQLIEA
+43 DEQKLLLIEA

-61 SVTGRENNASEY
+61 SVTGREDNASEY

-132 RVGQLYDQFMQ
+132 RVGKLYDQFMQ

-168 SLRKYPESKK
+168 SLRKNPESKK

-186 YIDIGASSIEDVY
+186 YIDIGASSIEEVY

-247 SVEGKL
+247 SVKGKL

-273 QYGPF
+273 KYGPF
-278 DKIYRFNRFLDSNSI
+278 DKIYRFNRFLDSDSI
-293 GTDQIIVNKK
+293 GTDQIIVNEK
-303 FYKNEGNII
+303 FYKDESNII
-312 KAKPILSFR
+312 KVKPILSFR
-321 NSSSNIDF
+321 NSASNIDF
-329 DKLKIHE
+329 DKLKIYE

-359 ISYITNSQKIQ
+359 ISYISNSQKIQ
-370 LTHYYDFPDKK
+370 LSHYYDFPDKK
-381 KQNKTL
+381 KQKKTL
-387 FKSYSEYEYVLGE
+387 FKSYSEYESILGE

-420 NLPSWAKPIVDEK
+420 KLPSWAKPIVDEK

-491 RHKKITGVFEPRH
+491 RHKKITGVFEPRL

-529 ALEAGVIIGETSV
+529 ALEAGVIIGETTI

-567 AALILA
+567 AALILS

-588 VWSVEEEIGLRGAKY
+588 VWSVEEEIGLRGAKH
-603 SAINLKNANIVYPVD
+603 SAINLKNASIVYPVD

>member
-1 MTTIYNKQ
+1 

-15 IDMLLEILKKTFYFI
+15 TDMPLEILKKIFYFI
-30 FFISIASY
+30 FFISITSY

-43 DKEKIQLIEA
+43 DEQKLLLIEA

-61 SVTGRENNASEY
+61 SVTGREENSSEY

-143 GHEVKINSEKKYT
+143 GHEVKINSEKKHT

-168 SLRKYPESKK
+168 SLRKNPESKK

-186 YIDIGASSIEDVY
+186 YIDIGASSIEEVY
-199 QNGIEL
+199 QNEIEL

-225 PNIKIKAAGL
+225 PNIKIKSAGL

-247 SVEGKL
+247 SVKGKL

-278 DKIYRFNRFLDSNSI
+278 DKIYRFNRFLDSDYI
-293 GTDQIIVNKK
+293 GRDQIIVNEK
-303 FYKNEGNII
+303 FYKDESNII

-321 NSSSNIDF
+321 NSASNIDF

-359 ISYITNSQKIQ
+359 ISYISNSQKIQ
-370 LTHYYDFPDKK
+370 LSHYYDFPDKK
-381 KQNKTL
+381 KQKKTL
-387 FKSYSEYEYVLGE
+387 FKSYSEYESILGE

-420 NLPSWAKPIVDEK
+420 KLPSWAKPIVDER

-529 ALEAGVIIGETSV
+529 ALDAGVIIGETSV

-618 TYVSSDDPYKDESFA
+618 TYVSSDDPYEDESFA

-688 GIPSVPISWPG
+688 GIPSIPISWPG

>member
-1 MTTIYNKQ
+1 MP
-9 MNFKNK
+9 
-15 IDMLLEILKKTFYFI
+15 LEILKKIFYFI
-30 FFISIASY
+30 FFISITSY

-43 DKEKIQLIEA
+43 DEQKLLLIEA

-61 SVTGRENNASEY
+61 SVTGREDNASEY

-132 RVGQLYDQFMQ
+132 RVGKLYDQFMQ

-168 SLRKYPESKK
+168 SLRKNPESKK

-186 YIDIGASSIEDVY
+186 YIDIGASSIEEVY

-247 SVEGKL
+247 SVKGKL

-273 QYGPF
+273 KYGPF
-278 DKIYRFNRFLDSNSI
+278 DKIYRFNRFLDSDSI
-293 GTDQIIVNKK
+293 GTDQIIVNEK
-303 FYKNEGNII
+303 FYKDESNII

-321 NSSSNIDF
+321 NSASNIDF
-329 DKLKIHE
+329 DKLKIYE

-359 ISYITNSQKIQ
+359 ISYISNSQKIQ
-370 LTHYYDFPDKK
+370 LSHYYDFPDKK
-381 KQNKTL
+381 KQKKTL
-387 FKSYSEYEYVLGE
+387 FKSYSEYESILGE

-491 RHKKITGVFEPRH
+491 RHKKITGVFEPRL

-529 ALEAGVIIGETSV
+529 ALEAGVIIGETTI

-588 VWSVEEEIGLRGAKY
+588 VWSVEEEIGLRGAKH
-603 SAINLKNANIVYPVD
+603 SAINLKNASIVYPVD

>member
-1 MTTIYNKQ
+1 
-9 MNFKNK
+9 MN
-15 IDMLLEILKKTFYFI
+15 E
-30 FFISIASY
+30 
-38 SQESL
+38 
-43 DKEKIQLIEA
+43 
-53 LKEFSETS
+53 
-61 SVTGRENNASEY
+61 
-73 LKSFLKNSNLKEDK
+73 
-87 LGNLI
+87 
-92 LEIGSG
+92 
-98 LPKTLITVPI
+98 
-108 DEPGYV
+108 
-114 ISEIKPNGY
+114 
-123 MRFTPVGFG
+123 
-132 RVGQLYDQFMQ
+132 
-143 GHEVKINSEKKYT
+143 
-156 IGVSTVPSSHFE
+156 
-168 SLRKYPESKK
+168 
-178 EPFTWHEG
+178 
-186 YIDIGASSIEDVY
+186 
-199 QNGIEL
+199 
-205 LDPVSLNKKP
+205 
-215 VVINDSLIAA
+215 
-225 PNIKIKAAGL
+225 
-235 ALAVIAKFINKK
+235 
-247 SVEGKL
+247 
-253 VFAWTV
+253 
-259 QELING
+259 
-265 KGIESVIN
+265 
-273 QYGPF
+273 
-278 DKIYRFNRFLDSNSI
+278 
-293 GTDQIIVNKK
+293 K
-303 FYKNEGNII
+303 FYKDESNII
-312 KAKPILSFR
+312 KVKPILSFR
-321 NSSSNIDF
+321 NSASNIDF
-329 DKLKIHE
+329 DKLKIYE

-359 ISYITNSQKIQ
+359 ISYISNSQKIQ
-370 LTHYYDFPDKK
+370 LSHYYDFPDKK
-381 KQNKTL
+381 KQKKTL
-387 FKSYSEYEYVLGE
+387 FKSYSEYESILGE

-420 NLPSWAKPIVDEK
+420 KLPSWAKPIVDEK

-491 RHKKITGVFEPRH
+491 RHKKITGVFEPRL

-529 ALEAGVIIGETSV
+529 ALEAGVIIGETTI

-588 VWSVEEEIGLRGAKY
+588 VWSVEEEIGLRGAKH
-603 SAINLKNANIVYPVD
+603 SAINLKNASIVYPVD

>member
-1 MTTIYNKQ
+1 

-15 IDMLLEILKKTFYFI
+15 IDMPLEILKKIFYFI
-30 FFISIASY
+30 FFISITSY

-43 DKEKIQLIEA
+43 DEQKLLLIEA
-53 LKEFSETS
+53 LKEFSETN
-61 SVTGRENNASEY
+61 SVTGREDNASEY

-143 GHEVKINSEKKYT
+143 GHEIIINSEKKYT

-168 SLRKYPESKK
+168 SLRKNPESKK

-186 YIDIGASSIEDVY
+186 YIDIGASSIEEVY

-215 VVINDSLIAA
+215 VVINDSLIAG

-247 SVEGKL
+247 SVKGKL

-278 DKIYRFNRFLDSNSI
+278 DKTYRFNRFLDSDSI
-293 GTDQIIVNKK
+293 GRDQIIVNEK
-303 FYKNEGNII
+303 FYKDESNII
-312 KAKPILSFR
+312 KAKPVLSFR
-321 NSSSNIDF
+321 NSASNIDF
-329 DKLKIHE
+329 DKLKIYE

-359 ISYITNSQKIQ
+359 ISYISNSQEIQ
-370 LTHYYDFPDKK
+370 LSHYYDFPDKK
-381 KQNKTL
+381 KQKKTL
-387 FKSYSEYEYVLGE
+387 FKSYSEYESILGE

-420 NLPSWAKPIVDEK
+420 KLPSWAKPIVDEK

-472 MLGGML
+472 ILGGML

-491 RHKKITGVFEPRH
+491 RHKKITGVFEPRF
-504 DYLTSKKRKSNFP
+504 DYLTSKKRESNFP

-529 ALEAGVIIGETSV
+529 ALEAGVIIGETSI

-588 VWSVEEEIGLRGAKY
+588 VWSVEEEIGLRGAKH
-603 SAINLKNANIVYPVD
+603 SAINLKNASIVHPVD

-660 RKLADNNN
+660 RKLADDNN
-668 IKTQYGMTSGG
+668 IKIQYGMTSGG

>member
-1 MTTIYNKQ
+1 

-15 IDMLLEILKKTFYFI
+15 TDMPLEILKKIFYFI
-30 FFISIASY
+30 FFISITSY

-43 DKEKIQLIEA
+43 DEQKLLLIEA

-61 SVTGRENNASEY
+61 SVTGREENSSEY

-247 SVEGKL
+247 SVKGKL

-381 KQNKTL
+381 KQKKTL
-387 FKSYSEYEYVLGE
+387 FKSYSEYESILGE

-420 NLPSWAKPIVDEK
+420 KLPSWAKPIVDER

-529 ALEAGVIIGETSV
+529 ALDAGVIIGETSV

-688 GIPSVPISWPG
+688 GIPSIPISWPG

-718 KLIKAVIED
+718 KLIKTVIED

>member
-1 MTTIYNKQ
+1 

-15 IDMLLEILKKTFYFI
+15 TDMPLEILKKIFYFI
-30 FFISIASY
+30 FFISITSY

-43 DKEKIQLIEA
+43 DEQKLLLIEA

-61 SVTGRENNASEY
+61 SVTGREENSSEY

-143 GHEVKINSEKKYT
+143 GHEVKINSEKKHT

-168 SLRKYPESKK
+168 SLRKNPESKK

-186 YIDIGASSIEDVY
+186 YIDIGASSIEEVY

-247 SVEGKL
+247 SVKGKL

-359 ISYITNSQKIQ
+359 ISYIINSQKIQ
-370 LTHYYDFPDKK
+370 LSHYYDFPDKK
-381 KQNKTL
+381 KQKKTL
-387 FKSYSEYEYVLGE
+387 FKSYSEYESILGE

-420 NLPSWAKPIVDEK
+420 KLPSWAKPIVDER

-529 ALEAGVIIGETSV
+529 ALDAGVIIGETSV

-618 TYVSSDDPYKDESFA
+618 TYVSSDDPYEDESFA